1 MKARG
6 VRLQLFATERSI
18 GIVLQPVLISTAAQ
32 PAPLKTGAR
41 LRDTL
46 IGSYNKKPEKQ
57 MITRSTGIKSA
68 AAALLLLATLFAQAG
83 IPYHD
88 SVYEFRQPTGEKLR
102 VHVEGNDYYAEQR
115 TDDGSLVVFDAA
127 KKGMCYAEVNAAG
140 DDLVSTGVLATNAS
154 KRSFATADKKQKGL
168 SPEARARKAKEKYE
182 QMNGHPPETA
192 RKAAMQQSLAAPVA
206 GTVKGLTVL
215 IDFPDV
221 PGTITQAQVGSF
233 LNDTPYTGFGN
244 AQSVRG
250 YYQSVSGGKLDYT
263 NTTTVYYRAKNNKA
277 YYADSSLS
285 SSVRSQELIAE
296 ALNWLEYTKGFDFST
311 LSVDANKRIR
321 GLNFFY
327 AGGADSA
334 WSKGLWPH
342 MGWLSNQFCAD
353 GVCTGYYQI
362 SNMGSSLSIGTF
374 SHETGHL
381 IMDWPDLYD
390 YDGSSQGS
398 VASYCIMGFGAV
410 GAQSQYRPVPPNGFF
425 RYLAGWDT
433 VTELNPALNASAPK
447 GRLSHTSGSHN
458 LYRWTNPNKQDE
470 AFYVEAI
477 YKADQN
483 LYQLGSGLAVWHVDS
498 AGNNSDEWHPYVQ
511 MEHADGRRDPEY
523 NVNRGDGTD
532 LYDGAIYKAFYD
544 TVPNNYATKG
554 TNSRW
559 WSGAG
564 SNFGLANIS
573 AAAPTISFDVV
584 KGDGT
589 PAGDVYTGYL
599 ANGASVIQPSPYF
612 YYAGG
617 TIAASLTGPASGAD
631 FDMKLEKWNG
641 SAWVQVAAST
651 GPTANES
658 FSYSAAAAYYRITV
672 YSYSGS
678 GNYTLTVT
686 K

>member
-1 MKARG
+1 M
-6 VRLQLFATERSI
+6 RLKVA
-18 GIVLQPVLISTAAQ
+18 TAA
-32 PAPLKTGAR
+32 A
-41 LRDTL
+41 
-46 IGSYNKKPEKQ
+46 
-57 MITRSTGIKSA
+57 M
-68 AAALLLLATLFAQAG
+68 LLASLFAQAA
-83 IPYHD
+83 IPYKD
-88 SVYEFRQPTGEKLR
+88 SVYEFRQPNGEKLR
-102 VHVEGNDYYAEQR
+102 VHLDGNDYYAEQR
-115 TDDGSLVVFDAA
+115 TDDGSLVVYDAA
-127 KKGMCYAEVNAAG
+127 KKGLCYAEVNAAG
-140 DDLVSTGVLATNAS
+140 DDLVSTGVLATNAQ

-168 SPEARARKAKEKYE
+168 DHEARARKVKEKFE
-182 QMNGHPPETA
+182 QRQNRTLDSA
-192 RKAAMQQSLAAPVA
+192 RKAAAVAASAPQALAPIT
-206 GTVKGLTVL
+206 GQVKGLTVI

-221 PGTITQAQVGSF
+221 PGTITQAQVNSF
-233 LNDTPYTGFGN
+233 LNDMPYTGFGN

-277 YYADSSLS
+277 YYADSTLDSG
-285 SSVRSQELIAE
+285 VRSQELIRE
-296 ALNWLEYTKGFDFST
+296 ALNWLEFTQGFNFAT
-311 LSVDANKRIR
+311 LSVDANNRIR

-342 MGWLSNQFCAD
+342 MGWLNNQFCAD

-362 SNMGSSLSIGTF
+362 TNMGTGLSIGTF

-381 IMDWPDLYD
+381 IMGWPDLYD
-390 YDGSSQGS
+390 YDGSSEGS
-398 VASYCIMGFGAV
+398 AASYCIMGFGSV

-433 VTELNPALNASAPK
+433 VTELNPSLNASAPK
-447 GRLSHTSGSHN
+447 GRLSHTSGSHS
-458 LYRWTNPNKQDE
+458 LYRWTNPAKQDE
-470 AFYVEAI
+470 AFYLEAI

-483 LYQLGSGLAVWHVDS
+483 LYQLGSGLAVWHVDP

-523 NVNRGDGTD
+523 NVNRGDATD

-544 TVPNNYATKG
+544 TVPNNYASRG

-559 WSGAG
+559 WNGSG

-573 AAAPTISFDVV
+573 AAAQTISFDVV

-589 PAGDVYTGYL
+589 PYGEVYTGYL
-599 ANGASVIQPSPYF
+599 SGANASAIHPSPYF
-612 YYAGG
+612 YYNGG
-617 TIAASLTGPASGAD
+617 TIKASLVGPSNAD
-631 FDMKLEKWNG
+631 FELKLEKWNG
-641 SAWVQVAAST
+641 SAWVQVASST
-651 GPTANES
+651 SPTSTES
-658 FSYSAAAAYYRITV
+658 ISYSAAAAYYRITV

-678 GNYTLTVT
+678 GNYTLTVN

>member
-1 MKARG
+1 M
-6 VRLQLFATERSI
+6 RLK
-18 GIVLQPVLISTAAQ
+18 VV
-32 PAPLKTGAR
+32 
-41 LRDTL
+41 
-46 IGSYNKKPEKQ
+46 
-57 MITRSTGIKSA
+57 SA
-68 AAALLLLATLFAQAG
+68 AVLLLASLFAQAG
-83 IPYHD
+83 IPYKD
-88 SVYEFRQPTGEKLR
+88 SVYEFKQPNGEKLR
-102 VHVEGNDYYAEQR
+102 VHLDGNDYYAEQR
-115 TDDGSLVVFDAA
+115 TDDGSLVIYDEA
-127 KKGMCYAEVNAAG
+127 KKGLCYAEVNAAG
-140 DDLVSTGVLATNAS
+140 DALVSTGVLATNAQ
-154 KRSFATADKKQKGL
+154 KRTFATADKKQKGL
-168 SPEARARKAKEKYE
+168 SHEARARKAKE
-182 QMNGHPPETA
+182 QFQHMQGRSLDSA
-192 RKAAMQQSLAAPVA
+192 RKSAAAAASAPQALAAVT
-206 GTVKGLTVL
+206 GQVKGLTVI

-221 PGTITQAQVGSF
+221 PGTITQSQVNSF
-233 LNDTPYTGFGN
+233 LNDVPYTGFGN

-250 YYQSVSGGKLDYT
+250 YFQSVSGGKLDYT
-263 NTTTVYYRAKNNKA
+263 NTTTLYYRAKYNKS

-285 SSVRSQELIAE
+285 STVRSQELIRE
-296 ALNWLEYTKGFDFST
+296 ALNWLEFTQGFNFST
-311 LSVDANKRIR
+311 LSVDASKRIR

-362 SNMGSSLSIGTF
+362 TNMGSSLSIGTF

-381 IMDWPDLYD
+381 VMGWPDLYD
-390 YDGSSQGS
+390 YDGSSEGS
-398 VASYCIMGFGAV
+398 AASYCIMGYGSI
-410 GAQSQYRPVPPNGFF
+410 GAQSQYRPVQPNGFF

-447 GRLSHTSGSHN
+447 GRLSHTSGSHG
-458 LYRWTNPNKQDE
+458 LYRWTNQAKQDE

-477 YKADQN
+477 HKSDQN
-483 LYQLGSGLAVWHVDS
+483 LYQPGSGLAVWHVDP

-523 NVNRGDGTD
+523 RVNRGDATD

-544 TVPNNYATKG
+544 TVPNNYASRG

-559 WSGAG
+559 WNGSG

-589 PAGDVYTGYL
+589 GGGETYTGYL
-599 ANGASVIQPSPYF
+599 SGANASAIHPSPYF
-612 YYAGG
+612 YYNGG
-617 TIAASLTGPASGAD
+617 TIKANLAGPSNAD
-631 FDMKLEKWNG
+631 FELKLEKWDG
-641 SAWVQVAAST
+641 SAWVQVASST
-651 GPTANES
+651 TPTSTEAIT
-658 FSYSAAAAYYRITV
+658 YSAAAAYYRITV
-672 YSYSGS
+672 YSYSGA

>member
-1 MKARG
+1 M
-6 VRLQLFATERSI
+6 RLRVI
-18 GIVLQPVLISTAAQ
+18 TAA
-32 PAPLKTGAR
+32 A
-41 LRDTL
+41 
-46 IGSYNKKPEKQ
+46 
-57 MITRSTGIKSA
+57 M
-68 AAALLLLATLFAQAG
+68 LLTSLFAQAG
-83 IPYHD
+83 IPYKD
-88 SVYEFRQPTGEKLR
+88 SVYEFKQPGGEKLR
-102 VHVEGNDYYAEQR
+102 VHLDGNDYYAEQR
-115 TDDGSLVVFDAA
+115 TDDGSLVVYDAA
-127 KKGMCYAEVNAAG
+127 KKGFCYATVNAAG
-140 DDLVSTGVLATNAS
+140 DELVSTGVLATNA
-154 KRSFATADKKQKGL
+154 KVRSLAGTAKKQEGL
-168 SPEARARKAKEKYE
+168 SQEARARKAKEKFE
-182 QMNGHPPETA
+182 KMNGRSLDSA
-192 RKAAMQQSLAAPVA
+192 RKSASAALSAPQALAAPVT
-206 GTVKGLTVL
+206 GQVKGLTVI

-221 PGTITQAQVGSF
+221 PGTITQAQVNSF
-233 LNDTPYTGFGN
+233 LNDMPYTGFGN

-250 YYQSVSGGKLDYT
+250 YWQSVSGGKLDYT
-263 NTTTVYYRAKNNKA
+263 NTTTIYYRAKKNKA
-277 YYADSSLS
+277 YYADSSLDS
-285 SSVRSQELIAE
+285 GVRSQELISE
-296 ALNWLEYTKGFDFST
+296 ALNWLEYTQGFNFAS

-342 MGWLSNQFCAD
+342 MGWLSKQFCAD

-362 SNMGSSLSIGTF
+362 TNMGNSLAIGTF

-381 IMDWPDLYD
+381 VMGWPDLYD
-390 YDGSSQGS
+390 YDGSSEGS
-398 VASYCIMGFGAV
+398 AASYCIMGFGSI

-425 RYLAGWDT
+425 RYQVGWDT
-433 VTELNPALNASAPK
+433 VTELNPALNANAPK
-447 GRLSHTSGSHN
+447 GRLSHTSGSHA
-458 LYRWTNPNKQDE
+458 LYRWTNPAKTDE

-483 LYQLGSGLAVWHVDS
+483 LYQLGSGLAVWHIDP
-498 AGNNSDEWHPYVQ
+498 AGNNSNEWHPYVQ

-544 TVPNNYATKG
+544 TVPNNYASRG

-573 AAAPTISFDVV
+573 AAAQTISFDVV

-589 PAGDVYTGYL
+589 AAGETYTGYL
-599 ANGASVIQPSPYF
+599 SGANASAIHPSPYF
-612 YYAGG
+612 YYNGG
-617 TIAASLTGPASGAD
+617 TIKANLVGPSNAD
-631 FDMKLEKWNG
+631 FELKLEKWNG
-641 SAWVQVAAST
+641 SAWVQVASST
-651 GPTANES
+651 SPTSTEAI
-658 FSYSAAAAYYRITV
+658 SYSAAVAYYRITV

>member
-1 MKARG
+1 MRLKA
-6 VRLQLFATERSI
+6 A
-18 GIVLQPVLISTAAQ
+18 TAAV
-32 PAPLKTGAR
+32 
-41 LRDTL
+41 
-46 IGSYNKKPEKQ
+46 
-57 MITRSTGIKSA
+57 M
-68 AAALLLLATLFAQAG
+68 LLASLFAQAG
-83 IPYHD
+83 IPYKD
-88 SVYEFRQPTGEKLR
+88 TVYEFRQPNGEKLR
-102 VHVEGNDYYAEQR
+102 VHLDGNDYYAEQR
-115 TDDGSLVVFDAA
+115 TDDGSLVVYDAV
-127 KKGMCYAEVNAAG
+127 KKGLCYAEVNAAG
-140 DDLVSTGVLATNAS
+140 DDLVSTGVLATNAQ
-154 KRSFATADKKQKGL
+154 KRSFTTADRKQKGL
-168 SPEARARKAKEKYE
+168 DHEARARKAKEKFE
-182 QMNGHPPETA
+182 KMQNRTLDSA
-192 RKAAMQQSLAAPVA
+192 RKAAAAAASAPQSVAPVT
-206 GTVKGLTVL
+206 GQVKGLTVI

-221 PGTITQAQVGSF
+221 PGTITQAQVNSF
-233 LNDTPYTGFGN
+233 LNDMPYTGFGN

-250 YYQSVSGGKLDYT
+250 YWQSVSGGKLDYT

-277 YYADSSLS
+277 YYADSSLDS
-285 SSVRSQELIAE
+285 GVRSQELIRE
-296 ALNWLEYTKGFDFST
+296 ALNWLEFTKGFDFST
-311 LSVDANKRIR
+311 LSVDANKRVR

-342 MGWLSNQFCAD
+342 MGWLNNQFCAD

-362 SNMGSSLSIGTF
+362 TNMGSSLAIGTF

-381 IMDWPDLYD
+381 IMGWPDLYD
-390 YDGSSQGS
+390 YDGSSEGS
-398 VASYCIMGFGAV
+398 AASYCIMGFGSV

-425 RYLAGWDT
+425 RYQVGWDT

-447 GRLSHTSGSHN
+447 GRLSHTSGSHS
-458 LYRWTNPNKQDE
+458 LYRWTNQARQDE

-483 LYQLGSGLAVWHVDS
+483 LYQLGSGLAVWHVDP

-523 NVNRGDGTD
+523 NVNRGDATD

-544 TVPNNYATKG
+544 TVPNNYASRG

-559 WSGAG
+559 WNGTG

-589 PAGDVYTGYL
+589 AYGEVYTGYL
-599 ANGASVIQPSPYF
+599 SGANASAIHPSPYF
-612 YYAGG
+612 YYNGG
-617 TIAASLTGPASGAD
+617 TIKASLVGPSNAD
-631 FDMKLEKWNG
+631 FELKLEKWNG
-641 SAWVQVAAST
+641 SAWVQVASST
-651 GPTANES
+651 SPTSTES
-658 FSYSAAAAYYRITV
+658 ITYAAAAAYYRITV

-678 GNYTLTVT
+678 GNYTLTVN